1 MLGHYYRTLERDEAT
16 GDTDFLFAP
25 TEPCPEAR
33 DGLLRCRGKI
43 GIYARGVPLQVTGA
57 WDGTAYGVTD
67 ARLSTDTR
75 EGSRQIL
82 DFLTDLTKTQ
92 MEQVLDAC
100 RGQVFSLLDEPGV
113 LDGILKRSKD
123 GKKKA
128 LLGKLRKLQTQEALS
143 RKLMGY
149 GVPLDRI
156 EALLED
162 GVTEGQ
168 LKRNPYY
175 SFLFHDISIHLADQM
190 AYEESR
196 IAPYDERRLLGFLA
210 DAMLC
215 ARAAGHTCQTLQEVC
230 RTMNRRLKP
239 SVYPDTRVGPALVSY
254 LASLAPKQFGFHV
267 VGGNLYL
274 YETPVWEEET
284 RLIQAIGKLTRSG
297 KAFLQNVQVNTIE
310 ETLGITYN
318 PEQREAFA
326 LLRTG
331 GIKILT
337 GPPGS
342 GKTAMIRGLL
352 EAVKTAAPEKRIR
365 LSATTGRASQVLSA
379 SCGRPA
385 ETVHK
390 LLGIRPFGESLW
402 SRNESNPVNADFLI
416 VDEVSMLGLKMASL
430 LFRAVKPGSILLL
443 VGDDNQL
450 QSVEYGNI
458 LQDLMASGQVEVYR
472 LSKVMR
478 QSGRIYDNARKV
490 LEGSGHLEEGA
501 DFQVHHCREEDVF
514 PRLLGQIQKEDCR
527 VISPVKGGP
536 CGVRELNRR
545 LQERADTGKLCL
557 TYNRVSYHVGDPVLM
572 NQTNYDKGYYNGD
585 IGRIKGKDG
594 KGLLVEFGDV
604 VLHLDREDYHV
615 MSLAY
620 AITAHKVQGSEFGHI
635 HIVLPRQP
643 EQMLTRR
650 ILYTAITRAKQDV
663 HLYEV
668 DGACGFAISNQAER
682 PRRTLLAARIREV
695 AGF

>member
-16 GDTDFLFAP
+16 GDTRFLFAP

-33 DGLLRCRGKI
+33 DGLLQCRGRI
-43 GIYARGVPLQVTGA
+43 GIYAKGIPLCITGA
-57 WDGTAYGVTD
+57 WDGGSYAVTD

-82 DFLTDLTKTQ
+82 DFVTDLTETQ
-92 MEQVLDAC
+92 MGQVLDAC
-100 RGQVFSLLDEPGV
+100 NGQAFALLEQPEI
-113 LDGILKRSKD
+113 LDGILKRSRD
-123 GKKKA
+123 GKKSA
-128 LLGKLRKLQTQEALS
+128 ILGKLRQLQTQEALS

-156 EALLED
+156 EALIQD
-162 GVTEGQ
+162 GVSLEQ
-168 LKRNPYY
+168 LKRGPYY
-175 SFLFHDISIHLADQM
+175 PFLFHDISIYLADQL

-210 DAMLC
+210 DAMLL
-215 ARAAGHTCQTLQEVC
+215 ARAAGHTCQTLEEVC

-239 SVYPDTRVGPALVSY
+239 SVYPDTRVGKALVSY
-254 LASLAPKQFGFHV
+254 LVSLAPKQFGFHV
-267 VGGNLYL
+267 VGGRLYL

-284 RLIQAIGKLTRSG
+284 RLIHAIHKLARA
-297 KAFLQNVQVNTIE
+297 KKPFLPDVEVDRIEKTI
-310 ETLGITYN
+310 GITYN
-318 PEQREAFA
+318 QEQRAAFA
-326 LLRTG
+326 LLKESG
-331 GIKILT
+331 VKVLT

-352 EAVKTAAPEKRIR
+352 EAVQDLAPEKRIQ

-390 LLGIRPFGESLW
+390 LLGIRPFGDSLW
-402 SRNESNPVNADFLI
+402 SRNESNPVEADILI
-416 VDEVSMLGLKMASL
+416 VDEVSMLGLKLASL

-450 QSVEYGNI
+450 QSVEYGSI

-472 LSKVMR
+472 LTKVMR
-478 QSGRIYDNARKV
+478 QSGLIYGNAKRV
-490 LEGSGHLEEGA
+490 LEGRTDLPEGP
-501 DFQVHHCREEDVF
+501 DFHIHHCREEDVY
-514 PRLLGQIQKEDCR
+514 QILTGKIRKDDCR

-545 LQERADTGKLCL
+545 LQERADTGEVCL
-557 TYNRVSYHVGDPVLM
+557 TYNRVTYHVGDLVLM
-572 NQTNYDKGYYNGD
+572 NQTNYEKGYYNGD
-585 IGRIKGKDG
+585 IGRIEGKDG
-594 KGLLVEFGDV
+594 RGILVAFERC

-620 AITAHKVQGSEFGHI
+620 AITAHKVQGSEFGQV

-643 EQMLTRR
+643 EHMLTRR
-650 ILYTAITRAKQDV
+650 ILYTAITRAKQEV

-668 DGACGFAISNQAER
+668 EDACAFAISNQAER
-682 PRRTLLAARIREV
+682 PRRTLLADRIR
-695 AGF
+695 GGTD